1 MHKPIRT
8 LVSVAVVGI
17 LSASAAHSG
26 GFSLYTEGTG
36 SAIGNYAAGIA
47 AEAADASTGWYN
59 PAGLALIHKQQMVGG
74 GVGVFPSS
82 KLTGT
87 STFTT
92 TGLHNFV
99 QSYNGLNGA
108 ENAFVP
114 SFHYALPLGEN
125 ATFGLSAVSP
135 FGLATDW
142 DNSAVRY
149 QATFTELLTMDISPE
164 IGARISE
171 HFAVGAGIDFQY
183 ARVKFNRMLGT
194 PTLYAPFNPA
204 AVDTLSYN
212 NGNSIGVGFH
222 TGVMTMFNDQHTR
235 VGLNYQS
242 KMRHKF
248 HGQSRL
254 TGNMASPGIVL
265 GLPNS
270 VLTAN
275 PSSVFKNNELSSNP
289 VDLPDIVTLSAYQD
303 VNETIALLGSV
314 VYTAWS
320 SFKFVE
326 LDNVAAPAINPNTT
340 INLVKVN
347 SVSPQNYSDVWRF
360 AVGANYRVNPAL
372 MLRVGGGYDA
382 TPTNNIDRDVRLPD
396 SNRWA
401 LSVGAHYQ
409 ARPSIGVDVGYT
421 HLFASD
427 PVINRFDRLSST
439 STFTVNATGNAYA
452 DLVGAQVVWTI
463 DQPIAAATK

>member
-1 MHKPIRT
+1 
-8 LVSVAVVGI
+8 
-17 LSASAAHSG
+17 
-26 GFSLYTEGTG
+26 
-36 SAIGNYAAGIA
+36 
-47 AEAADASTGWYN
+47 
-59 PAGLALIHKQQMVGG
+59 
-74 GVGVFPSS
+74 
-82 KLTGT
+82 
-87 STFTT
+87 
-92 TGLHNFV
+92 
-99 QSYNGLNGA
+99 
-108 ENAFVP
+108 
-114 SFHYALPLGEN
+114 
-125 ATFGLSAVSP
+125 
-135 FGLATDW
+135 
-142 DNSAVRY
+142 
-149 QATFTELLTMDISPE
+149 
-164 IGARISE
+164 
-171 HFAVGAGIDFQY
+171 
-183 ARVKFNRMLGT
+183 MLGT

-204 AVDTLSYN
+204 AVDSLSYN

-254 TGNMASPGIVL
+254 TGPLASPGIIL

-275 PSSVFKNNELSSNP
+275 PSSVFKNNELSSNA
-289 VDLPDIVTLSAYQD
+289 VDLPDILTLSAYHD
-303 VNETIALLGSV
+303 LNDTVALLGSV

-320 SFKFVE
+320 SFKYVE
-326 LDNVAAPAINPNTT
+326 LDNVAAPSINPNTT
-340 INLVKVN
+340 VSLVKAI
-347 SVSPQNYSDVWRF
+347 SISPQNYSDVWRF
-360 AVGANYRVNPAL
+360 ALGANYRVNPLL

-439 STFTVNATGNAYA
+439 STYTVNATGNAYA

-463 DQPIAAATK
+463 DKEIAAPSK